1 MSRLGAMPTDPGVL
15 RRAFGCFPSGVTAV
29 CALDAGVPVGM
40 AASTFTPVSLAPPLV
55 SVCVQG
61 TSATWP
67 RLRGRRRI
75 GVSVLAEDQDAVC
88 RSLAAKDGDRFAG
101 VGWEADEAG
110 GVYIHGAGL
119 WLECSMH
126 AELPGG
132 DHTIALLEI
141 RSLRVEPDR
150 SPLVFHGS
158 QFRRLAS

>member
-1 MSRLGAMPTDPGVL
+1 
-15 RRAFGCFPSGVTAV
+15 
-29 CALDAGVPVGM
+29 VGH
-40 AASTFTPVSLAPPLV
+40 ATR
-55 SVCVQG
+55 
-61 TSATWP
+61 SAYE
-67 RLRGRRRI
+67 
-75 GVSVLAEDQDAVC
+75 VAHHHSH
-88 RSLAAKDGDRFAG
+88 
-101 VGWEADEAG
+101 EAG